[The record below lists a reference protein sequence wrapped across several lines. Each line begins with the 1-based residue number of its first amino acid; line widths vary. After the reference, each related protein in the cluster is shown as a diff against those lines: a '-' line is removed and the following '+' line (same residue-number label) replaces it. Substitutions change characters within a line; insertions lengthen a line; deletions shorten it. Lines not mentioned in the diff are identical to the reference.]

1 MNKIQSENDRL
12 KARIKL
18 LEEGHSQDLT
28 MMVGHRVDQA
38 ASSQE
43 VMELREQL
51 KSKDLQK
58 QRIIEAFQK
67 TSQNFRE
74 VSLALTGY
82 RIDGLQNTSQYR
94 LTPVYAETQD
104 DYLMFQVST
113 WQRPLVTRS
122 EAGFPCG
129 SQ

>member
-1 MNKIQSENDRL
+1 M
-12 KARIKL
+12 
-18 LEEGHSQDLT
+18 G
-28 MMVGHRVDQA
+28 
-38 ASSQE
+38 QE

-104 DYLMFQVST
+104 DYLMFQREESGELHLGQQNSVPVFLAAVLMDLFSRHTFDPSVSISVSAASVAHH
-113 WQRPLVTRS
+113 QPLTQHR
-122 EAGFPCG
+122 EDDP
-129 SQ
+129 